1 MTSTTEQTRLS
12 AESQAAIEAAACF
25 IDGKWEDGRGPS
37 TTKLDPST
45 GRPLGEFSVADDEQ
59 IERAI
64 AAARR
69 SFDEGVWSGR
79 TPAER
84 SEVMFRLLDLLKD
97 SYDVLTEVVVADV
110 GTPISFARPMQLDGA
125 LANFE
130 WFAGAAAN
138 GPDNWFEKGLPL
150 DVGAGLPSASTLVKQ
165 PAGVVGAITA
175 YNFPFTIAA
184 WKLGGALAAGCSV
197 VLLPSPRAALSTAA
211 LFQVIE
217 KLGLPDGVVNLL
229 LGDESAGRALCASPK
244 VDLVTFTGSAEVG
257 GKVMAQ
263 SAPSLKKVIL
273 ELGGKSANVL
283 LPGVDYETIVSP
295 VIDRLVTN
303 AGQRC
308 GATSR
313 ILVQRDE
320 LEAFR
325 AAAVDYVESL
335 NVGDPWDE
343 GTKVGALIDDRH
355 RQSVRGYVE
364 RALAEGAEIFAGS
377 TDENALPGF
386 YLNPLLL
393 IGLGNDSEFA
403 QEEQFGPVG
412 LVVPY
417 DTVEEAIAIANDSR
431 YGLNANVCGETLEAI
446 QVARRINAG
455 TVTING
461 GGRIRPDAPWGGYGH
476 SGIGREAG
484 NEGFREFFE
493 IKHIQ
498 WPL

>member
-1 MTSTTEQTRLS
+1 MSETIEQTRLS
-12 AESQAAIEAAACF
+12 PESQAAIKAVGCF
-25 IDGKWEDGRGPS
+25 IDGKWETGRGES

-45 GRPLGEFSVADDEQ
+45 GQVLGEFNVADDEQ
-59 IERAI
+59 VERAI

-69 SFDEGVWSGR
+69 SFDEGVWSGKS
-79 TPAER
+79 PAER
-84 SEVMFRLLDLLKD
+84 SEVLFRLLDLLRE
-97 SYDVLTEVVVADV
+97 SYDVLTEIVVADV

-150 DVGAGLPSASTLVKQ
+150 DVGAGLPSASTLIKQ

-211 LFQVIE
+211 MFQVIE
-217 KLGLPDGVVNLL
+217 RLGLPDGVVNLV
-229 LGDESAGRALCASPK
+229 LGDESAGKALCASPK
-244 VDLVTFTGSAEVG
+244 VDIVTFTGSAEVG

-283 LPGVDYETIVSP
+283 LPGVNFREIISP

-313 ILVQRDE
+313 ILVQREE
-320 LEAFR
+320 LDDFR
-325 AAAVDYVESL
+325 DAAVEYVNSL
-335 NVGDPWDE
+335 KVGDPWAE
-343 GTKVGALIDDRH
+343 ETKVGALIDERH
-355 RQSVRGYVE
+355 RESVRGYVE
-364 RALAEGAEIFAGS
+364 RAMAEGAEVLAGDVS
-377 TDENALPGF
+377 EDSRPGF

-393 IGLGNDSEFA
+393 IGLGNESEFA

-431 YGLNANVCGETLEAI
+431 YGLNANVCGPTLEAI
-446 QVARRINAG
+446 QVARQINAG

-461 GGRIRPDAPWGGYGH
+461 GGRIRPDAPWGGYGQ